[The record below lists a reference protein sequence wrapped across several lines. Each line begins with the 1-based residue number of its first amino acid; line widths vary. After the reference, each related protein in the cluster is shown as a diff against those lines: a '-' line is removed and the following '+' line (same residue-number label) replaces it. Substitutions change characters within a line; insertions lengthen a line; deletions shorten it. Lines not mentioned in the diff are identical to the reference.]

1 MLKGKNAII
10 TGASGGIG
18 IEIVK
23 QFAANGCNIWAFE
36 HNAKTEIIQEF
47 ERIAELNKVW
57 IKVIEFDLFNLASI
71 KAGIKEVISEKKNID
86 ILVNNA
92 GISSQRTLMMTPT
105 DEKQQMMNANFVA
118 PSYLMQLVLRS
129 MVKSK
134 SGVIVN
140 NTSRSG
146 IEDRS
151 GVYAYGASKAAL
163 IWATKAAAREFAYY
177 NIRVNGV
184 APGLTETKM
193 GSFSRNEEEINRY
206 VIANDIK
213 RPAKPCEIA
222 SVILFLAS
230 DMSSYMTGQIISVD
244 GGRN

>member
-92 GISSQRTLMMTPT
+92 GISSQ
-105 DEKQQMMNANFVA
+105 
-118 PSYLMQLVLRS
+118 
-129 MVKSK
+129 
-134 SGVIVN
+134 
-140 NTSRSG
+140 
-146 IEDRS
+146 
-151 GVYAYGASKAAL
+151 
-163 IWATKAAAREFAYY
+163 
-177 NIRVNGV
+177 
-184 APGLTETKM
+184 
-193 GSFSRNEEEINRY
+193 
-206 VIANDIK
+206 
-213 RPAKPCEIA
+213 
-222 SVILFLAS
+222 
-230 DMSSYMTGQIISVD
+230 
-244 GGRN
+244 